1 MELRDLDKLFFLLHD
16 FMDEYGEKCGLND
29 RSMIAEL
36 ETNII
41 RQSTIAVDAAIE
53 KNTDGKITML
63 TSAYRK
69 DRSKRKHKRK

>member
-16 FMDEYGEKCGLND
+16 FMDEYGEKCGLNG
-29 RSMIAEL
+29 RSMIVEL

-53 KNTDGKITML
+53 KKYRWKDYN
-63 TSAYRK
+63 AYVCL
-69 DRSKRKHKRK
+69 S